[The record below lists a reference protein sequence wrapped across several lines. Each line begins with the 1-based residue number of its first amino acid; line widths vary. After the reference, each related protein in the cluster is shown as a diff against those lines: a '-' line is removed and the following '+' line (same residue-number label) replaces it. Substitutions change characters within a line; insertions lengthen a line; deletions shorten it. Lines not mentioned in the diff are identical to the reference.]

1 MAVRNR
7 SHVVHWFTASPTLD
21 SGVRATMLEGAGDDW
36 PTPQGWRPNVDV
48 CETDEYV
55 VVTVELAGVSQADVE
70 LTFENGRLVVRG
82 LRKPLKPSEVS
93 SCQRIE
99 IRYGPFERS
108 IPILCRIETKAN
120 LTATYREGLLEV
132 RLPKVRRAEPAPV
145 RVEIG

>member
-1 MAVRNR
+1 LVQ
-7 SHVVHWFTASPTLD
+7 WFTAGPALD
-21 SGVRATMLEGAGDDW
+21 PGVRATMLEGAGDDW

-55 VVTVELAGVSQADVE
+55 VVAVELAGVSQADVE
-70 LTFENGRLVVRG
+70 LTFESGRLIVRG

-99 IRYGPFERS
+99 IRYGPFERI
-108 IPILCRIETKAN
+108 IPILCRIDAHSN
-120 LTATYREGLLEV
+120 ITATYREGLLEV
-132 RLPKVRRAEPAPV
+132 RLPKVRRAEPAAV